1 MFPQVPA
8 RFAAVGSVSMWIHP
22 YQVLVRLLFS
32 FQGKSAVDNLSRHTG
47 AAVVQRVKYNGFQ
60 AIPHRIEI

>member
-8 RFAAVGSVSMWIHP
+8 RFAAVGSVSVWIHP
-22 YQVLVRLLFS
+22 CEVLVRLLFS
-32 FQGKSAVDNLSRHTG
+32 FQGNGAVDNLSRHTG
-47 AAVVQRVKYNGFQ
+47 AAGVQRVKYNGFQ